1 MAEGFRLESMNDEG
15 AADRDPVVE
24 AYKQDIDRTLTNFA
38 SLLTLLGIHKVEFK
52 QLVVRPQS
60 LMGQRGLRRIWISFM
75 IAA

>member
-52 QLVVRPQS
+52 
-60 LMGQRGLRRIWISFM
+60 
-75 IAA
+75 